1 MLPMKMHDSEDVSQP
16 KRQKMLMKARLF
28 KAIKAAGVAL
38 ALLSVQS
45 CVGNARQPASGPEAW
60 PKASSPVRDSTFKT
74 QKVEAL
80 LARMT
85 LEEKV
90 GQIIQVEI
98 QNITP
103 EEAGRYHIG
112 SILNGG
118 GSTPHRIK
126 NATPQDWLAMADA
139 FYEASVDPRNGAA
152 IPIIWGTDAVH
163 GHGNVAG
170 ATLFPHNIGLGAA
183 HDPELIRQIGAAT
196 AEEVRAT
203 GIDWVFAPT
212 LAVAQNDRWGRTYES
227 YSEDPA
233 LVRSYATAMVKGL
246 QGKPNTAGFLGD
258 GHVIATAKHFLADGG
273 TRGGDDQGDAILSE
287 RELIEIHN
295 AGYPAAI
302 EAGVQ
307 TVMASFSSWNGEKI
321 HGSHYLLTDVLK
333 KRMGFDGFVVS
344 DWNGHGQLPGC
355 TDATCPAAINAGI
368 DMVMVPY
375 DWKAMYDNTLAQVRA
390 GEIAPARLD
399 DAVRRILRVK
409 VRAGL
414 FDGRSPSE
422 RAGPGDVLG
431 NSLHR
436 ALARRAVRESLVL
449 LKNRNAILPLSPR
462 QTILVAGDGADNIGK
477 QAGGWSVT
485 WQGTGTTN
493 ADFPGATSI
502 YKGIRDAVE
511 RAGGRAILAVDG
523 NYESGLRPD
532 VAVVVFGED
541 PYAEGRGD
549 LTTLEFE
556 PRIKKNLALLKKFS
570 GQGIPTVALFV
581 SGRPMWIN
589 PELNASDAFVAVW
602 LPGTEGAGVADVII
616 ADDRGK
622 PRYDFKGSLSFSWPK
637 TPLQDVLNP
646 RDPGYD
652 PLFPLGYGLTYA
664 SGKQGPATLPE
675 DVAGVDTGE
684 AQDIALYVG
693 QPLEPWHVYIK
704 NRERWQILSG
714 PFAALAKRD
723 VMIKTSDKDTQ
734 EDALTLIWKNAQLA
748 GVFLYQ
754 GDPLDLSAYLPKGA
768 ITFDLKVDKPLDNPL
783 ELVVQCGQGCER
795 RLPLTKTVRD
805 IAGGGWQHVTIR
817 FSCIARP
824 TDTFDRVS
832 GPFALESSGEGQV
845 SFANIRLAK
854 AAPPSGPT
862 DCE

>member
-1 MLPMKMHDSEDVSQP
+1 MKV
-16 KRQKMLMKARLF
+16 RLF
-28 KAIKAAGVAL
+28 KAIKAAGFVL
-38 ALLSVQS
+38 TLLSVQA
-45 CVGNARQPASGPEAW
+45 CVSNAGQSVTGPEAW
-60 PKASSPVRDSTFKT
+60 PAASSPVQDSSFKV
-74 QKVEAL
+74 QKVESL

-126 NATPQDWLAMADA
+126 NAGPRDWLDMADA
-139 FYEASVDPRNGAA
+139 FYEASVDQGNGMA

-163 GHGNVAG
+163 GHGNATG

-183 HDPELIRQIGAAT
+183 HNPELIRQIGEAT
-196 AEEVRAT
+196 AREVRAT
-203 GIDWVFAPT
+203 GIDWIFAPT

-233 LVRSYATAMVKGL
+233 LVRTYATAMVKGL
-246 QGKPNTAGFLGD
+246 QGEPNTAGFLRD

-273 TRGGDDQGDAILSE
+273 TRGGDDQGDANIGE
-287 RELIEIHN
+287 RELVEIHN
-295 AGYPAAI
+295 PGYPAAI

-307 TVMASFSSWNGEKI
+307 TVMASFSSWNGEKV
-321 HGSHYLLTDVLK
+321 HGSRYLLTDVLK
-333 KRMGFDGFVVS
+333 KRMGLDGFVVS

-375 DWKAMYDNTLAQVRA
+375 DWKAMLNNTVAQVRS
-390 GEIAPARLD
+390 GEITVARLD

-422 RAGPGDVLG
+422 RAGSSDALG
-431 NSLHR
+431 NSRHR
-436 ALARRAVRESLVL
+436 ALARQAVRESLVL
-449 LKNRNAILPLSPR
+449 LKNRKHILPLSPR
-462 QTILVAGDGADNIGK
+462 QTILIAGDGADNIGK

-502 YKGIRDAVE
+502 YKGIREAVE
-511 RAGGRAILAVDG
+511 RAGGKAVLAVDG
-523 NYESGLRPD
+523 DYESGSRPD
-532 VAVVVFGED
+532 AAVVVFGED
-541 PYAEGRGD
+541 PHAEGQGD
-549 LTTLEFE
+549 VTTLEFE
-556 PRIKKNLALLKKFS
+556 PRTKNSLALLKKLS
-570 GQGIPTVALFV
+570 GQGIPTVALFI
-581 SGRPMWIN
+581 SGRPLWVN

-602 LPGTEGAGVADVII
+602 LPGTEGAGVADVIV
-616 ADDRGK
+616 ADEQGK

-646 RDPGYD
+646 WDPGYD

-664 SGKQGPATLPE
+664 SGKQGPGKLPE

-684 AQDIALYVG
+684 VQDIALYVG

-704 NRERWQILSG
+704 NQERWQILSG
-714 PFAALAKRD
+714 PFAALAERD
-723 VMIKTSDKDTQ
+723 VTIRTSDMDTQ
-734 EDALTLIWKNAQLA
+734 EDALTLTWKSAQLA
-748 GVFLYQ
+748 GVFLHQ

-768 ITFDLKVDKPLDNPL
+768 ITFDLKVDRPLTNALD
-783 ELVVQCGQGCER
+783 LVVQCGPDCER
-795 RLPLTKTVRD
+795 RQPLTETARRGV
-805 IAGGGWQHVTIR
+805 GQGWQSVAVR
-817 FSCIARP
+817 FSCIAREA
-824 TDTFDRVS
+824 DTFDRVP
-832 GPFALESSGEGQV
+832 GPFALETAGTGQLSV
-845 SFANIRLAK
+845 ANIRLVK
-854 AAPPSGPT
+854 SVESLPPQST
-862 DCE
+862 KQIDCSK

>member
-1 MLPMKMHDSEDVSQP
+1 MLIK
-16 KRQKMLMKARLF
+16 LRLF
-28 KAIKAAGVAL
+28 KAIKTACFVL
-38 ALLSVQS
+38 ALLSVQA
-45 CVGNARQPASGPEAW
+45 CVNSTGRPVAGPAAW
-60 PKASSPVRDSTFKT
+60 PGVSSPVQDSTFKK

-80 LARMT
+80 LAHMT

-90 GQIIQVEI
+90 GQIMQVEI

-126 NATPQDWLAMADA
+126 NAGPRDWLALADA
-139 FYEASVDPRNGAA
+139 FYKASVDSHNGVA

-163 GHGNVAG
+163 GHGNAAG

-183 HDPELIRQIGAAT
+183 HDPELVRQIGAAT

-233 LVRSYATAMVKGL
+233 LVKTYAAAMVEGL
-246 QGKPNTAGFLGD
+246 QGEPNTAGFLED

-273 TRGGDDQGDAILSE
+273 THGGDDQGDAIMSE

-307 TVMASFSSWNGEKI
+307 TVMASFSSWNGQKI
-321 HGSHYLLTDVLK
+321 HGSRYLLTDVLK

-368 DMVMVPY
+368 DMLMVPY
-375 DWKAMYDNTLAQVRA
+375 DWKMMIANTLAQVRS
-390 GEIAPARLD
+390 GEIPMARLD

-409 VRAGL
+409 MRAGL

-422 RAGPGDVLG
+422 RAGPDDTLG
-431 NSLHR
+431 NSRHR

-449 LKNRNAILPLSPR
+449 LKNKNHILPLSPR
-462 QTILVAGDGADNIGK
+462 QTILIVGDGADNIGK

-485 WQGTGTTN
+485 WQGAGTTN
-493 ADFPGATSI
+493 ADFPGATSL
-502 YKGIRDAVE
+502 YKGIREAVE
-511 RAGGRAILAVDG
+511 RAGGKAILSVDG
-523 NYESGLRPD
+523 DYDGRPD
-532 VAVVVFGED
+532 AAIVVFGED
-541 PYAEGRGD
+541 PHAEGQGD
-549 LTTLEFE
+549 VATLEFE
-556 PRIKKNLALLKKFS
+556 PRTKNSLALLKKLS
-570 GQGIPTVALFV
+570 GQGIPTVALFI
-581 SGRPMWIN
+581 SGRPLWVN
-589 PELNASDAFVAVW
+589 PELNASDAFVAAW

-616 ADDRGK
+616 ADEQGE
-622 PRYDFKGSLSFSWPK
+622 PRYDFRGRLSFSWPK

-646 RDPGYD
+646 WDTGYD

-664 SGKQGPATLPE
+664 SRKQGPGKLPE
-675 DVAGVDTGE
+675 DVPGVDKGE
-684 AQDIALYVG
+684 EQNIALYVG
-693 QPLEPWHVYIK
+693 RPLEPWHVYIK

-714 PFAALAKRD
+714 PFAALARRD
-723 VMIKTSDKDTQ
+723 VSIRTSDKDTQ
-734 EDALTLIWKNAQLA
+734 EDALTLTWKNAQLA

-754 GDPLDLSAYLPKGA
+754 GDPLDLSAYLPNGA
-768 ITFDLKVDKPLDNPL
+768 ITFDLKVDQPLTDALNV
-783 ELVVQCGQGCER
+783 VVQCGSGCER
-795 RLPLTKTVRD
+795 RQSLTETAHDAAGQGWRSVTVRL
-805 IAGGGWQHVTIR
+805 
-817 FSCIARP
+817 SCLAHP
-824 TDTFDRVS
+824 SDTFDQIS
-832 GPFALESSGEGQV
+832 GPFALESAGEGQL
-845 SFANIRLAK
+845 SLANIRIVK
-854 AAPPSGPT
+854 SVETNVTCP
-862 DCE
+862 D